1 MNAEDTTPRPELAV
15 RITIKTDFDDDW
27 YKHKFKSGLLNK
39 MIFAI
44 KTDAMSRT
52 SPTVKAN
59 DTNRVGHKYTAD
71 EMLPEEKRKL
81 DSIRWKMTN
90 KVAKDFVAQLLG
102 WSRKKEKKM
111 AEDGSGEVPV
121 QQVLTED
128 KAFGKKMASKAL
140 DNRGILGRL
149 KQQVFSGGQ
158 ESNTI
163 SVAFQMADMNDGWKT
178 VGEEG
183 KKDPEGGAAGDGGD
197 GKGND
202 GKGGAGGKG
211 AVGGSGNGASGNGGS
226 GAGKAGGNGNAAG
239 GTNVNIDDKQMQS
252 LMSLLQRVNRLEEE
266 VGIGEGSKK
275 QDSSKDSANSGGEDN
290 NQQEKKH
297 EQGDNKKE

>member
-1 MNAEDTTPRPELAV
+1 M
-15 RITIKTDFDDDW
+15 RITIKTDFNDDW

-81 DSIRWKMTN
+81 DSIRWRMTN
-90 KVAKDFVAQLLG
+90 KDAKDFVTQLLG

-149 KQQVFSGGQ
+149 KQQVFAGGQ

-183 KKDPEGGAAGDGGD
+183 KKDPEGGAGGD
-197 GKGND
+197 GKGGV

-211 AVGGSGNGASGNGGS
+211 AAGGSGNGASGKGGS

-239 GTNVNIDDKQMQS
+239 GANVNID
-252 LMSLLQRVNRLEEE
+252 
-266 VGIGEGSKK
+266 
-275 QDSSKDSANSGGEDN
+275 
-290 NQQEKKH
+290 EK
-297 EQGDNKKE
+297 